1 MTVIYCY
8 DMSAA
13 IPDYS
18 GRPLMLPD
26 NPGQPSRPATF
37 SHFAQLALNSAYEGE
52 DLTYEAKAYRSNLC
66 DKIKFNMTAVNLNFV
81 DRMLICELV
90 NRVAKTPLIFQR
102 FVEHLERTDIPAV
115 MAPVEPLP
123 PVEVPPTST
132 ERVEQ
137 SPTDTHTATQ

>member
-18 GRPLMLPD
+18 GRPLMLPE
-26 NPGQPSRPATF
+26 NTGQPSRPATF

-52 DLTYEAKAYRSNLC
+52 DLAYEAKAYRSNLC
-66 DKIKFNMTAVNLNFV
+66 DKIKFNPTAVNLNFV

-102 FVEHLERTDIPAV
+102 FVEHLEKNDIPAI
-115 MAPVEPLP
+115 MAPVESPP
-123 PVEVPPTST
+123 PVEIPPTPA
-132 ERVEQ
+132 ENVEQ
-137 SPTDTHTATQ
+137 TPTDTHVAVQ